1 MCDMVKAVK
10 GGLSVQEAE
19 KLIDE
24 KIEEMCS
31 CEDEEEINDELYMDC
46 VENFDAQPSLESI
59 QTTISTLQH
68 LASQMNIVSTLYI
81 ESEDEQGI
89 SKVDCGAP
97 KSCTGLAYMQ
107 EYLPTMGL
115 SLDQMPRVM
124 TNDVFMFGA
133 SKFPTKGK
141 IVVPIKFKD
150 TQGRI
155 HYSRAPQFML
165 RSSLRRP
172 CVSNTYSCLTEMGG
186 RRNLSGDALIL

>member
-1 MCDMVKAVK
+1 
-10 GGLSVQEAE
+10 
-19 KLIDE
+19 
-24 KIEEMCS
+24 
-31 CEDEEEINDELYMDC
+31 
-46 VENFDAQPSLESI
+46 
-59 QTTISTLQH
+59 
-68 LASQMNIVSTLYI
+68 MNIVSTLYI

-97 KSCTGLAYMQ
+97 KSCTGLSYIQ
-107 EYLPTMGL
+107 EYLPTMGI

-155 HYSRAPQFML
+155 HYKEFEVHLIDHKIGILIGLNTLDKWGSDVKI
-165 RSSLRRP
+165 SESGISLPGPEEDEYIISGKRQGGHIAIKTIPARGNDKFYP
-172 CVSNTYSCLTEMGG
+172 KQPTPFTPHNSINNTRYIQHEFNNTGFVK
-186 RRNLSGDALIL
+186 